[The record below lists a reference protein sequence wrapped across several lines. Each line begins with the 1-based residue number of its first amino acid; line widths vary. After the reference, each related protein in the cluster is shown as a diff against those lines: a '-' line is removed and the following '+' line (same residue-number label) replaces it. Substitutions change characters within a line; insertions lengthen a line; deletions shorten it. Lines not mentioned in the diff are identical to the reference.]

1 MVRHLHGDDIDVKV
15 VPPRP
20 ALLTF
25 KADVAGRFPMHEH
38 REGAGNHR
46 AVLFIEVYP

>member
-1 MVRHLHGDDIDVKV
+1 MDTFMANANGLR
-15 VPPRP
+15 
-20 ALLTF
+20 LLTF
-25 KADVAGRFPMHEH
+25 KADMAGRFPMHEH